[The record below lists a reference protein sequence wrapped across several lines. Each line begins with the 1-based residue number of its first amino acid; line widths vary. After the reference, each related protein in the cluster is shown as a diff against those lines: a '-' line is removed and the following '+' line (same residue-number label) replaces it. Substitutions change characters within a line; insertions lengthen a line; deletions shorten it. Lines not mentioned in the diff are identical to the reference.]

1 MLAKHF
7 DKDGDGRLNTA
18 ERQAAMKALEQGFE
32 DRFVWGLEQSAGL
45 KDHIRIMQKRG
56 KIVSGENFTV
66 LTETY
71 PVHPLA
77 KEPRRHED
85 RRDMLRKRKE
95 ALVNE
100 MEEEKKLWD
109 DLNPYFIDR
118 KWFKPPGYTENPAHN
133 SVGQLKAA
141 KRLNERIEM
150 GLTAEPLDMKDS
162 SKDPGVQYV
171 TSPETNCQSQLL
183 L

>member
-1 MLAKHF
+1 MKPIRTRTALLRDRKEQQRPHISYDIDGDGQVNPRDYVLAKHF

-56 KIVSGENFTV
+56 KIVHGENFTV

-77 KEPRRHED
+77 NEPRRHED

-109 DLNPYFIDR
+109 QLNPYFIDR
-118 KWFKPPGYTENPAHN
+118 KWFKPPGYTENPPHN
-133 SVGQLKAA
+133 SV
-141 KRLNERIEM
+141 
-150 GLTAEPLDMKDS
+150 S
-162 SKDPGVQYV
+162 
-171 TSPETNCQSQLL
+171 
-183 L
+183 